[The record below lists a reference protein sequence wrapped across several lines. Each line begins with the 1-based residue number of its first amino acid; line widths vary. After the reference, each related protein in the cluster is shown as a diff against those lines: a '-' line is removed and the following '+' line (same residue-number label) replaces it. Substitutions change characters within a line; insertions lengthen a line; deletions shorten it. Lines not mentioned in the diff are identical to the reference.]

1 MYMKVEFMKFYNF
14 DRRVQ
19 IKDFNDLTLILGIEP
34 CAAINCKMAS
44 NEVFVIQ
51 LVAISDTIAKIKDI
65 KYDTKLKIS
74 CINRDIVDKF
84 GNTSVKEIEL
94 LPNTLQPLFF
104 VIEANETGDKNIGI
118 ELFTTDGNYRIEIN
132 VKVTDEVIENS
143 GYDDLASLAR
153 LNWLNSSR
161 FITDEVTKPYFSPII
176 NGKSANIL
184 GRTIKFG
191 DNGLPCDILG
201 NFNECLRVSDECY
214 RLLAE
219 PMSFKCGENV
229 DMTCEIIAHKSYVD
243 IIATGESDS
252 LKIKTIGKL
261 HYEGFIDY
269 KIFVTAKKDYS
280 GEFCLENKVN
290 NDFARYINGLGEYGG
305 KYKDIDF
312 SWSETKH
319 LDCLYI
325 GNVNLGMR
333 LKFKAETY
341 KKPLINIYYLNQP
354 LCVPHT
360 TWANNGNGGIKLV
373 KSEQSTMLSAQTDE
387 MSLKAGETRHF
398 DFEMHITPFKPI
410 DFEKHYSV
418 RYSHNNKLK
427 NERKEIDRACKNG
440 LNNVVVH
447 HGNAV
452 HPFINYPFIEV
463 ERLKEM
469 VKYARARDIGVKV
482 YYTVREHSNH
492 MAEVWAYKALG
503 NEIILRKKGNG
514 YSWKGGTDKW
524 LTENFGDTIIP
535 AWKVTYKT
543 GKYCGDNDVSFIV
556 QPSSRLDNYYIEGL
570 DYLVKNVGIKGIYI
584 DDTALD
590 RTTLER
596 ARKVLEQNDGLIDM
610 HMWNH
615 EEARAGDV
623 SCMNLY
629 TELYPFI
636 DSLWVG
642 EGYDYKNLSPEYL
655 LTEVSGVPYGL
666 TSQLLQDG
674 GEPFIG
680 MLFAANNRYG
690 WGTKTAPH
698 MYKLW
703 DDFGIQNSEMYG
715 YWHSKSPIKTDNEKV
730 VATCYVKS
738 DKVLVSIFNFADSKA
753 SFKLIV
759 ENELLGYRVKNSAIK
774 PNIKQIQGKGSVD
787 INRIKLAGKKGII
800 LILEKL

>member
-1 MYMKVEFMKFYNF
+1 MNFYNF
-14 DRRVQ
+14 DRKIQ
-19 IKDFNDLTLILGIEP
+19 IKDFNTLSLIAGKEP
-34 CAAINCKMAS
+34 IKEINCKMAS

-51 LVAISDTIAKIKDI
+51 LVAITDKTAKINDI
-65 KYDTKLKIS
+65 RYKTDLKIS

-84 GNTSVKEIEL
+84 GNASVKEIEL
-94 LPNTLQPLFF
+94 LPNMLQPLFF
-104 VIEANETGDKNIGI
+104 IIEANMTGDKRICI
-118 ELFTTDGNYRIEIN
+118 DFITTEGDYRIDVN
-132 VKVTDEVIENS
+132 VKVTDEVIPNN

-153 LNWLNSSR
+153 LKWLNSRR
-161 FITDEVTKPYFSPII
+161 FATDEVTKPYTPPILD
-176 NGKSANIL
+176 GHSVKIL
-184 GRTIKFG
+184 GRTIVFG
-191 DNGLPCDILG
+191 DNGLPQQIIG
-201 NFNECLRVSDECY
+201 NFDESINISDECY
-214 RLLAE
+214 YLLAE
-219 PMSFKCGENV
+219 PMQFICD
-229 DMTCEIIAHKSYVD
+229 DMTDIQCDLDAHNSYVE
-243 IIATGESDS
+243 ITAIGESEN
-252 LKIKTIGKL
+252 LRVKTIGKL
-261 HYEGFIDY
+261 NYEGFLDY
-269 KIFVTAKKDYS
+269 KIFVTAKKDYTS
-280 GEFCLENKVN
+280 EFCLKSCIN
-290 NDFARYINGLGEYGG
+290 NDFACYINGLGAYGG
-305 KYKDIDF
+305 KYRDIDF

-333 LKFKAETY
+333 LKLKAEEY

-360 TWANNGNGGIKLV
+360 TWANGGIGRITLNKNE
-373 KSEQSTMLSAQTDE
+373 KSALFSAQTGKF
-387 MSLKAGETRHF
+387 SLKAGETRHF
-398 DFEMHITPFKPI
+398 DFELHITPFKPI
-410 DFEKHYSV
+410 DFKKHYCV

-427 NERKEIDRACKNG
+427 NELKEIDRACKKG

-469 VKYARARDIGVKV
+469 VKYAKARDIGVKV

-535 AWKVTYKT
+535 AWKVTYKS
-543 GKYCGDNDVSFIV
+543 GKYRGDNDVSFIV
-556 QPSSRLDNYYIEGL
+556 QPNSRLDNYYIEGL
-570 DYLVKNVGIKGIYI
+570 DYLVKNIGIKGIYI

-596 ARKVLEQNDGLIDM
+596 ARKVLEQIDGLIDM

-642 EGYDYKNLSPEYL
+642 EGYDYKNLSPDYL
-655 LTEVSGVPYGL
+655 LTEVSGIPYGL

-690 WGTKTAPH
+690 WGTKTAPY

-703 DDFGIQNSEMYG
+703 DDFGILDSQMYG
-715 YWHSKSPIKTDNEKV
+715 YWHSKNPITVDNEDV
-730 VATCYVKS
+730 EATCYVK
-738 DKVLVSIFNFADSKA
+738 DNKVLVSIFNFANTSA
-753 SFKLIV
+753 VFKLAV
-759 ENELLGYRVKNSAIK
+759 DSELLGYRVKNSAVK
-774 PNIKQIQGKGSVD
+774 PRIKQIQGKGLVD
-787 INRIKLAGKKGII
+787 INRIKLAGKKGVIF
-800 LILEKL
+800 ILEKA